1 MESENNGGELHL
13 AMFPFCAFGHII
25 PFIQLSNKL
34 TSHGN
39 NVRISFFT
47 TAGNVHRI
55 KSMLNLTPAVKI
67 IPITFPTVPGLP
79 PGIESTADA
88 TPAITEL
95 LKVALDLMQPQIKTL
110 LSKLNPHFILFDF
123 AQSWLPQLAS
133 ELRIKTIL
141 FSIFNAI
148 SLAFAIVPA
157 RLVDGKTRPTTIE
170 QTKLPPRGF
179 PKTSSVTSLKTFEAQ
194 DLLYI
199 FKSFHGT
206 PSVYDRF
213 RTGLESCSAV
223 LLRSCNDMEKPYI
236 SYVKSQ
242 FDNKPILLTG
252 PLVPEPPSGEL
263 DRRWADWLDQF
274 PSNSVIYCCFGSEA
288 SLKPDQI
295 IELAMGLELTG
306 LPFFLVLNFPAGID
320 STNEINRTL
329 PEGFLERVKGKGV
342 VHSGWVQQQ
351 HILAHDSV
359 GCHVGHAGFSSLIEA
374 LVNDCQVV
382 MLPIFGDQI
391 TNSKLVSLDLKA
403 GVEVN
408 RRDEDGHFGKEDICE
423 AVKTVTVN
431 VESEPGKSIRAN
443 KKNWREFLAN
453 NEIQS
458 EYITNLVKE
467 LKTMV

>member
-1 MESENNGGELHL
+1 
-13 AMFPFCAFGHII
+13 
-25 PFIQLSNKL
+25 
-34 TSHGN
+34 
-39 NVRISFFT
+39 
-47 TAGNVHRI
+47 
-55 KSMLNLTPAVKI
+55 
-67 IPITFPTVPGLP
+67 
-79 PGIESTADA
+79 
-88 TPAITEL
+88 
-95 LKVALDLMQPQIKTL
+95 
-110 LSKLNPHFILFDF
+110 
-123 AQSWLPQLAS
+123 
-133 ELRIKTIL
+133 
-141 FSIFNAI
+141 
-148 SLAFAIVPA
+148 
-157 RLVDGKTRPTTIE
+157 
-170 QTKLPPRGF
+170 
-179 PKTSSVTSLKTFEAQ
+179 
-194 DLLYI
+194 
-199 FKSFHGT
+199 
-206 PSVYDRF
+206 
-213 RTGLESCSAV
+213 
-223 LLRSCNDMEKPYI
+223 MEKPYV

-274 PSNSVIYCCFGSEA
+274 PSNSVIYCSFGSEA

-295 IELAMGLELTG
+295 IELALGLELTG
-306 LPFFLVLNFPAGID
+306 LPFFLVLHFPAGID

-359 GCHVGHAGFSSLIEA
+359 GCHVGHAGSSSLIEA
-374 LVNDCQVV
+374 LVNDCQMV

-408 RRDEDGHFGKEDICE
+408 RRDEDGHFGKEDIYE